1 MLLTFLIL
9 FRESLE
15 AFLLVGILL
24 AYLARIGARHYKR
37 WIYAGV
43 AAGLV
48 ASLIAAFVLQVLVDQ
63 FSNEFYRQLLTAAIM
78 FAATCILTYM
88 AIWMGK
94 QARAHTEH
102 AKRQLEEHISAG
114 NVLGIALLAFFSVW
128 REGLETVLFL
138 SALTYTGQG
147 LSLLGGLL
155 GMVLAIVLI
164 WLLITGTRRVP
175 MHTFFR
181 YTSLL
186 LIIIAAG
193 LLGSAV
199 ATLQGAGFSLGPSS
213 PLFDLSG
220 VLSDAS
226 GPGVFLRGLFG
237 YNATPS
243 LLQFALWAIYL
254 VVAVVLWRRGYAARP
269 KAA

>member
-24 AYLARIGARHYKR
+24 AYLARIGARRYAR

-43 AAGLV
+43 AGGLA
-48 ASLIAAFVLQVLVDQ
+48 ASLVAAFVLQVLVDQ
-63 FSNEFYRQLLTAAIM
+63 FSNELYRALLTAAIM

-114 NVLGIALLAFFSVW
+114 NVLGIATLAFFSVW

-147 LSLLGGLL
+147 LSLLGGVL
-155 GMVLAIVLI
+155 GMVLAVALI
-164 WLLITGTRRVP
+164 WLLISGTRRVP
-175 MHTFFR
+175 MHIFFR

-186 LIIIAAG
+186 LIVIAAG
-193 LLGSAV
+193 LLGSAIAV
-199 ATLQGAGFSLGPSS
+199 LQSAGVHVGPAA
-213 PLFDLSG
+213 PLFDVSSILPDTSG
-220 VLSDAS
+220 V
-226 GPGVFLRGLFG
+226 GVYLRGLFG

-243 LLQFALWAIYL
+243 PPQFALWADYMI
-254 VVAVVLWRRGYAARP
+254 VAVLLWRRGYAA
-269 KAA
+269 KA

>member
-24 AYLARIGARHYKR
+24 AYLARIGARRYAR

-43 AAGLV
+43 AGGLA
-48 ASLIAAFVLQVLVDQ
+48 ASLVAAFVLQVLVDQ
-63 FSNEFYRQLLTAAIM
+63 FSNELYRALLTAAIM

-114 NVLGIALLAFFSVW
+114 NVLGIATLAFFSVW

-138 SALTYTGQG
+138 SALTYTGQD
-147 LSLLGGLL
+147 LSLLGGVL
-155 GMVLAIVLI
+155 GMVLAVALI
-164 WLLITGTRRVP
+164 WLLISGTRRVP
-175 MHTFFR
+175 MHIFFR

-186 LIIIAAG
+186 LIVIAAG
-193 LLGSAV
+193 LLGSAIAV
-199 ATLQGAGFSLGPSS
+199 LQSAGVHVGPAA
-213 PLFDLSG
+213 PLFDVSSILPDTSG
-220 VLSDAS
+220 V
-226 GPGVFLRGLFG
+226 GVFLRGLFG

-243 LLQFALWAIYL
+243 PPQFALWAVYMI
-254 VVAVVLWRRGYAARP
+254 VAVLLWRRGYAA
-269 KAA
+269 KA

>member
-24 AYLARIGARHYKR
+24 AWLTRVGAGRYRR
-37 WIYAGV
+37 WIYFGV

-48 ASLIAAFVLQVLVDQ
+48 ASVVAAFVLQVLVDQ
-63 FSNEFYRQLLTAAIM
+63 FSNEYYRALLTAGIM
-78 FAATCILTYM
+78 VAATCILTYM

-102 AKRQLEEHISAG
+102 AKRQLEAHISAG
-114 NVLGIALLAFFSVW
+114 NVIGIAVTAFFSVW

-164 WLLITGTRRVP
+164 WLLISGTRRVP
-175 MHTFFR
+175 MQVFFR
-181 YTSLL
+181 YSSLL

-193 LLGSAV
+193 LLGSAIAV
-199 ATLQGAGFSLGPSS
+199 LQSAGIHIGPAA
-213 PLFDLSG
+213 PLFDISSILPDTSG
-220 VLSDAS
+220 V
-226 GPGVFLRGLFG
+226 GVFLRGLFG

-243 LLQFALWAIYL
+243 PPQFALWAAYL
-254 VVAVVLWRRGYAARP
+254 VVAVLLWRRGYAA
-269 KAA
+269 KA